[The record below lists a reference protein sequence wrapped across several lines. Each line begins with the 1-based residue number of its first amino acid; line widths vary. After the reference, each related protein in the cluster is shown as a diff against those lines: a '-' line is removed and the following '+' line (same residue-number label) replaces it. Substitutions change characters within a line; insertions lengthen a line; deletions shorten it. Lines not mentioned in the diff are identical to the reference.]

1 MSGPDGEGGFLGRWS
16 RLKQEAKKTEA
27 EGTSPADAARGP
39 GAAAD
44 EPAAEEPFD
53 PTKLEIPL
61 PSLDEIVPGMNMSPF
76 FQKGVPEMLRNAA
89 LRKLWVTDP
98 AIRDFENPA
107 REYAYDWNVPG
118 GVPGSGELAGD
129 HDAVELLRDLMR
141 GPETGRSTED
151 NPSQSAEVDQGEH
164 FAAAKKDDA
173 EAPNGVDEAAPVEAV
188 ERETP
193 QGGAQHDEPDRVR
206 SFDFAV
212 AQNAPAK
219 RRHGGALPESG
230 G

>member
-1 MSGPDGEGGFLGRWS
+1 MSGSDGQGGFIGRWS
-16 RLKQEAKKTEA
+16 RLKQEAKKSAT
-27 EGTSPADAARGP
+27 
-39 GAAAD
+39 D
-44 EPAAEEPFD
+44 ERELTVDAEERASEPENAVEEVFD

-118 GVPGSGELAGD
+118 GVPGSGELVGD

-141 GPETGRSTED
+141 TPETGPSDKD
-151 NPSQSAEVDQGEH
+151 NASQ
-164 FAAAKKDDA
+164 A
-173 EAPNGVDEAAPVEAV
+173 EAT
-188 ERETP
+188 ET
-193 QGGAQHDEPDRVR
+193 GDH
-206 SFDFAV
+206 FAV
-212 AQNAPAK
+212 AKETDEAEHAGRDGDPADEPVEPQPAQAVASDIATFQVEPPDFAPAQTVSAK

-230 G
+230 A